1 MKKLYLESIK
11 LRHVGKIKNWIFKK
25 ITKNSLPL
33 FMKNKDAISF
43 SPQIHG
49 FHEPRVK
56 ALIDDCADIGF
67 NQFLLDIGANIGLTT
82 CQSGNKFTSIHCF
95 EPNPLVFPI
104 LEINTKIS
112 ISKNVCIYKFGLG
125 VDDGSVTLKIPKQN
139 WGGAFIKDSHN
150 SYDSN
155 ILSYK
160 DGINSDIE
168 DNYLNV
174 DISVRNAES
183 ALREL
188 FSNLQKENLSKGFI
202 KIDVEGYEQVILSAL
217 AKTIPDE
224 FECFVIFECFNL
236 PHKKDELEILFS
248 NRAETF
254 NLARIPMTKENKFKR
269 VFQIIRNGGYYH
281 ILKEYSIEDKAND
294 IVLKIS
300 KSKKQPT

>member
-11 LRHVGKIKNWIFKK
+11 LRHIGRIKNWVFKK

-33 FMKNKDAISF
+33 IMKNNDAISF

-49 FHEPRVK
+49 FHEPRIK
-56 ALIDDCADIGF
+56 ALIDDCAKIGF
-67 NQFLLDIGANIGLTT
+67 SHFLIDIGANIGLTT
-82 CQSGNKFTSIHCF
+82 CQSGNQFHSIHCF

-112 ISKNVCIYKFGLG
+112 ISNNVHIYKFGLG
-125 VDDGSVTLKIPKQN
+125 VEDGTVSLKIPKQN
-139 WGGAFIKDSHN
+139 WGGAFINDIHN

-160 DGINSDIE
+160 DGIDSDIE
-168 DNYLNV
+168 DNYLKI

-183 ALREL
+183 TLREL
-188 FSNLQKENLSKGFI
+188 FVNLKKEKLNKGVI

-224 FECFVIFECFNL
+224 FECFIIFECFNL
-236 PHKKDELEILFS
+236 PHNKDELEILFS

-254 NLARIPMTKENKFKR
+254 NLARIPMTSENKLKR
-269 VFQIIRNGGYYH
+269 VFQIIRHGGYYH
-281 ILKEYSIEDKAND
+281 ILKKYSVDDKAND

-300 KSKKQPT
+300 ESKKQPI